1 MESRRTREAFAA
13 WLALPKLVREPR
25 TQKELA
31 DALGVNPATL
41 TRWKR
46 DVEIHDMVFNIV
58 RSNQLTHLPDL
69 MNTVMEKGIA
79 GDYRFAK
86 LGLELTT
93 QYTDKITIMGQEPHL
108 GIEQY
113 SEVVSKIAE
122 WRKERFGE

>member
-1 MESRRTREAFAA
+1 MESRRTREAYAA
-13 WLALPKLVREPR
+13 WLALPKSVREPR

-46 DVEIHDMVFNIV
+46 DVEVHDMVFNIV
-58 RSNQLTHLPDL
+58 RSNMLAYLSDL
-69 MNTVMEKGIA
+69 MHTVMEKGIA

-86 LGLELTT
+86 LALELTT
-93 QYTDKITIMGQEPHL
+93 QYTDKITIMGGEPHL

-113 SEVVSKIAE
+113 SEVVSQIAQ
-122 WRKERFGE
+122 WRVERFGE